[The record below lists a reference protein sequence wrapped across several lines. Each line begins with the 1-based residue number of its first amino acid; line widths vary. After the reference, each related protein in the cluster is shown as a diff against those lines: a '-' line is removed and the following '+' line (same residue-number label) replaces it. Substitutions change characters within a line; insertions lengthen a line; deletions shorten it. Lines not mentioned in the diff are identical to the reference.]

1 MQKIEYTC
9 DWCHE
14 RIDAKRVNQ
23 LSVRPV
29 SVPVAKREPLPA
41 EAEDEFLEIAQRLKA
56 MMAHDKER
64 DRRSLAADICDSC
77 FAQLRRSIETQGMR
91 R

>member
-1 MQKIEYTC
+1 MRR
-9 DWCHE
+9 DANPFR
-14 RIDAKRVNQ
+14 RI
-23 LSVRPV
+23 LLIG
-29 SVPVAKREPLPA
+29 EPLEFLDPRVRHLRT
-41 EAEDEFLEIAQRLKA
+41 AEDEFLEIAQRLKA
-56 MMAHDKER
+56 MMARDKER